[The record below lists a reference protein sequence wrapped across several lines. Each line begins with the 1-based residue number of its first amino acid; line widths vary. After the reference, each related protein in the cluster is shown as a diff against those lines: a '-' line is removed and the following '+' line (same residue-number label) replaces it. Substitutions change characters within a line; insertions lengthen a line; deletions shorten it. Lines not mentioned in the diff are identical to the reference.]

1 MWNIA
6 CRTWS
11 ECFATI
17 NDNKQLPQK
26 GQNDFP
32 LQLNVTTGSRTL
44 LTSKILSL

>member
-11 ECFATI
+11 ECFAAI